1 MDQNQNN
8 VPETRL
14 NEALSALMDGEANE
28 LEVRRVLREL
38 PASPE
43 AVASWKR
50 YHAIRAS
57 LQQELHAE
65 PRVDLLAGIHARL
78 AAEQEAAGSMHHG
91 ALSGMLRSRI
101 LRYVGQGAIA
111 ASVAFAALMGVSLLE
126 VADDSDDSDYSIGG
140 AAMVADAGTAPVDS
154 NFNADVQTRNVAI
167 SAEAYSRLE
176 QAVLREFST
185 TPAQIPV
192 SYNPE
197 LPAELTPAE

>member
-126 VADDSDDSDYSIGG
+126 VADDSDSISG

-154 NFNADVQTRNVAI
+154 NFNADDQTRNVAI